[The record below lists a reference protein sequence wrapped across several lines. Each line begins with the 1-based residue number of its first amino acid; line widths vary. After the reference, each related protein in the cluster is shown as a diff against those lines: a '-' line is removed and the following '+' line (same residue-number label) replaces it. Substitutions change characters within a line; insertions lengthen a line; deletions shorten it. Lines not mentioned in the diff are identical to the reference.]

1 MLPLERSVHAE
12 SKSPLHQPPQLS
24 CETAERYIY
33 CSKLQISVNR
43 QGIILSECKE
53 NRCGLC
59 KRNRQVPLQRSLEFF
74 RFRSDRCIS
83 TWTEIRAFR
92 ESGWP
97 ICCPQKHESDETA
110 QECLFWFLFQTLGI
124 LRSEATLGLWKH
136 AVVEDSGLILT
147 TWHALNFY
155 L

>member
-74 RFRSDRCIS
+74 LI
-83 TWTEIRAFR
+83 AV
-92 ESGWP
+92 
-97 ICCPQKHESDETA
+97 
-110 QECLFWFLFQTLGI
+110 L
-124 LRSEATLGLWKH
+124 EATGASLREQKSEHSERVGGLFVVLKNTNQMKLRKNVYFDFFFKRWVFCAPKLHLGCG
-136 AVVEDSGLILT
+136 ST
-147 TWHALNFY
+147 P
-155 L
+155 